1 MSLASASVSQAYEMM
16 LRGRPLE
23 MALLAM
29 AFYGVALLKKE
40 RDLSF
45 PTSLLEQM
53 CALFEA
59 QDDTRKSKGDAQLW
73 VLCAS
78 DAHGV

>member
-1 MSLASASVSQAYEMM
+1 MSLASASVSWAYEMM

-23 MALLAM
+23 MELLAM
-29 AFYGVALLKKE
+29 AFYGLALLKME
-40 RDLSF
+40 RDLSI

-59 QDDTRKSKGDAQLW
+59 LDDARKAQGRPTALSAFF
-73 VLCAS
+73 L
-78 DAHGV
+78 

>member
-1 MSLASASVSQAYEMM
+1 MSLASASVSQACEMM

-59 QDDTRKSKGDAQLW
+59 LDDTRKSKGDPQL
-73 VLCAS
+73 
-78 DAHGV
+78 